1 MIRMTDSARNP
12 QASLSDRFQRLG
24 PIALA
29 CVACLATIATLAPE
43 KGGPGMA
50 CDEPYHVAYGKRL
63 VRAVRQQGLAF
74 FRPTNIRRNFDWRP
88 DGPPV
93 HPPLGNWLLGWAHH
107 VFDPAPNDLSTM
119 SIVAARFA
127 PALTFGLLV
136 FLVGWSAGRLEGPVA
151 AMAASAA
158 VFLVPR
164 AFGHAHLAALDTLT
178 ALFFVAATIAVVEAD
193 VRGGRLGWYALAG
206 VIWGLAMLTRLHGLL
221 LLPPV
226 MVWLGWRLRLR
237 GILPF
242 VVWLAAGGVTLFAGW
257 PWLWLDP
264 IRHAAQFVGTATAR
278 MPIHVYYMGQAWAD
292 HEVPRHYAVV
302 MFAAT
307 LPLGLLI
314 LGCLGLWA
322 RRRPIASPPGFYL
335 FAGTIVFL
343 LAVFSWPGVPVYD
356 GVRLFLMVFP
366 LWAVA
371 ASVGAKWLVEHRAWA
386 GRSLRLRLGAIAGLV
401 AAQGLGLVLYHPC
414 YLSHYGLLVGGL
426 PGAERLGFEVNYWG
440 DAVTESLLRQL
451 SEKAQK
457 SAAVFGPNLAPY
469 QAPMVAVCSAALI
482 RRRVDVIGWE
492 GGRSGVEAG
501 CRYGIFY
508 RRRADLDGIPDE
520 LLNAKVL
527 AEQRVLGV
535 WTARVV
541 ELPAP
546 IGQGALKHL
555 IAGPATTPSEPP
567 MPPRPP
573 ASPSTD
579 RLPGLELNK

>member
-1 MIRMTDSARNP
+1 MVHMTDASRNSQTSYSA
-12 QASLSDRFQRLG
+12 RFQRIG
-24 PIALA
+24 PILLA
-29 CVACLATIATLAPE
+29 FVAGVATIATLAPE

-63 VRAVRQQGLAF
+63 VRAARQQGLGF

-107 VFDPAPNDLSTM
+107 VFDPAPNDMSTI
-119 SIVAARFA
+119 SVVAARFA
-127 PALTFGLLV
+127 PALGFGLLV

-151 AMAASAA
+151 AIVASAA
-158 VFLVPR
+158 VILIPR
-164 AFGHAHLAALDTLT
+164 VFGHAHLAALDMLT

-193 VRGGRLGWYALAG
+193 LRGGALGWYALAG
-206 VIWGLAMLTRLHGLL
+206 VVWGLALLTRLHGVL

-242 VVWLAAGGVTLFAGW
+242 VVWLAAGGATVFAGW

-264 IRHAAQFVGTATAR
+264 IRHGLQFIGTATAR
-278 MPIHVYYMGQAWAD
+278 MPIHVFYMGQAWAD

-322 RRRPIASPPGFYL
+322 RRRASASPPGFYL
-335 FAGTIVFL
+335 FAGTLVFL
-343 LAVFSWPGVPVYD
+343 VAVFSWPRVPVYD

-366 LWAVA
+366 LWALAVG
-371 ASVGAKWLVEHRAWA
+371 VGAKWLVEHRAWA
-386 GRSLRLRLGAIAGLV
+386 ARSLRLRLVAVGALV
-401 AAQGLGLVLYHPC
+401 AGQGIGLGLYHPC

-426 PGAERLGFEVNYWG
+426 PGAARLGFEVNYWG

-469 QAPMVAVCSAALI
+469 QAPMVGVCSAALT

-492 GGRSGVEAG
+492 GGRDGVEAG

-508 RRRADLDGIPDE
+508 HRRADLDGIPNE
-520 LLNAKVL
+520 LLGAKVL
-527 AEQRVLGV
+527 AEQRIFGV

-541 ELPAP
+541 EFPSPVGEGVLR
-546 IGQGALKHL
+546 HL
-555 IAGPATTPSEPP
+555 IAWPAAMPPEPP
-567 MPPRPP
+567 ALPQSP
-573 ASPSTD
+573 ASPSTE
-579 RLPGLELNK
+579 RLPGLE